1 MVVITWFMLCRS
13 TLTLINNHEL
23 TSILPS
29 EKIDIRWF
37 FTVQLDL
44 ALRVVWT
51 TLNEEYDPLYN
62 YTYDESTLIA
72 SKGDLIVLDDAEEK
86 RKDDEWKAIK
96 YRDERRLQYPDIGDQ
111 LDDLYKKGAF
121 SDEMAAKIKAVKDN
135 NPKP

>member
-1 MVVITWFMLCRS
+1 MEQNLVFS
-13 TLTLINNHEL
+13 SDSKKLIYAG
-23 TSILPS
+23 SS
-29 EKIDIRWF
+29 GV
-37 FTVQLDL
+37 TVGFGTES
-44 ALRVVWT
+44 VVWT
-51 TLNEEYDPLYN
+51 KLEEDEIYDPSYN

-96 YRDERRLQYPDIGDQ
+96 YRDERRSQYPDIGDQ

-135 NPKP
+135 NPKPS

>member
-1 MVVITWFMLCRS
+1 MANLVFSSVSKKLIYVGS
-13 TLTLINNHEL
+13 TGV
-23 TSILPS
+23 
-29 EKIDIRWF
+29 
-37 FTVQLDL
+37 TVGFGTES
-44 ALRVVWT
+44 VVWT

-86 RKDDEWKAIK
+86 RKDDEWKAVQ
-96 YRDERRLQYPDIGDQ
+96 YRYTRKSQYPDIGDQ

-135 NPKP
+135 NPKPS